1 MFIDEVSIYIKAGD
15 GGKTRLATGEP
26 VSKAS
31 LRVEAYGAVDEA
43 NSTIGVARLHT
54 TADPILDPILDR
66 AQNDLFDLG
75 ADLATPH
82 SDDLKFE
89 PLRIKASQ
97 VDRLEAEVDQLNQK
111 LTPLNSF
118 ILPGGTAWDRGE
130 IDPVSATLRRLHA
143 DGTTI
148 GALCSG
154 VLALAYAGLVD
165 TRRHTGNY
173 AGHIETYVPDYAGGA
188 HYDADALALTDD
200 GVITAGG
207 VSGIEFAREV
217 IRALALYDER
227 DTEAW
232 YRLFKHAIP
241 PPWFVVAPDEAMA

>member
-1 MFIDEVSIYIKAGD
+1 MRNTVYFFVFDGYADWEAALALCEIRRPGD
-15 GGKTRLATGEP
+15 F
-26 VSKAS
+26 
-31 LRVEAYGAVDEA
+31 RVR
-43 NSTIGVARLHT
+43 TVA
-54 TADPILDPILDR
+54 LDR
-66 AQNDLFDLG
+66 RPVQSMGGLTVLPDLSLDEI
-75 ADLATPH
+75 D
-82 SDDLKFE
+82 
-89 PLRIKASQ
+89 
-97 VDRLEAEVDQLNQK
+97 VDRALLM
-111 LTPLNSF
+111 
-118 ILPGGTAWDRGE
+118 ILPGGTAWERGE
-130 IDPVSATLRRLHA
+130 IEPVSATLRRLHCEGA
-143 DGTTI
+143 TI

-173 AGHIETYVPDYAGGA
+173 AGHIETYVPDYLGGA

-217 IRALALYDER
+217 IRALDLYDER

-241 PPWFVVAPDEAMA
+241 PPWFVAAPDAAMA